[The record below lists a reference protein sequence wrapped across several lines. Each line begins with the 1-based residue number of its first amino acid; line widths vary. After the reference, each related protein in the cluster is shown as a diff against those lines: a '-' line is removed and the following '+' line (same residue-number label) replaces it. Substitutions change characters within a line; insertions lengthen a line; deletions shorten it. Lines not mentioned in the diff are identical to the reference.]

1 MAFRAIS
8 IRACL
13 YIVVLIGLMQGI
25 FLIDA
30 QRAGGPDF
38 SEVSLTEFAQA
49 ALLFACSAM
58 MLYVRHRLRTLPT
71 VGLLLWGFFAASF
84 VRENDAWLDR
94 FIFDGAWQLLV
105 VVIVLPTLFIVIRRR
120 HRFLSEFRQMAN
132 TLGFGLFASGFLI
145 TYVFSR
151 LYGRSV
157 FWQALMGD
165 QYLYVVK
172 SAAEEVTELAGY
184 SLLLFACIEIVL
196 LAKRLRHGQR
206 G

>member
-38 SEVSLTEFAQA
+38 SEISLTEFTQA
-49 ALLFACSAM
+49 ALLLACSIM
-58 MLYVRHRLRTLPT
+58 MLYIRHRMRALPT
-71 VGLLLWGFFAASF
+71 VCLLLWAFFTASF

-94 FIFDGAWQLLV
+94 FVFDGAWQLLV
-105 VVIVLPTLFIVIRRR
+105 AVIVLPTLCIVIRRR

-151 LYGRSV
+151 FYGRV
-157 FWQALMGD
+157 VLWQALMGD
-165 QYLYVVK
+165 QYLRVVK
-172 SAAEEVTELAGY
+172 DAAEEITELAGY

-196 LAKRLRHGQR
+196 LARRLRHDYR